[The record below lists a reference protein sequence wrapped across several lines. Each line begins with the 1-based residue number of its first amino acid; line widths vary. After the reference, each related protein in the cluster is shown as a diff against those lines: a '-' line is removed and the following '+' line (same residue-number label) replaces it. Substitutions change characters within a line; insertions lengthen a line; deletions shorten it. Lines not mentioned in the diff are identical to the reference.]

1 MFLAGH
7 TVAMVTYC
15 LTEMIASCSPMIGQI
30 FNTIIDLESAG
41 NYWEKIVEKL
51 KLPVSC
57 PKGRGM
63 GYKLFLHFLRF

>member
-1 MFLAGH
+1 
-7 TVAMVTYC
+7 MVTYC

-30 FNTIIDLESAG
+30 FNTMIVLESAG

-57 PKGRGM
+57 PKGQVR
-63 GYKLFLHFLRF
+63 GYKIFLQFLCF